1 MENKL
6 ILNIQGINQKLEFC
20 VKNIFNAGYAGVN
33 QEKVQEHID
42 ELAKLGVETPNTIPT
57 LYPVANQLA
66 TYSGSFQVQHNETS
80 GEIEYVL
87 LWADNEMYVTVGS
100 DHTDRRLETFSVPM
114 SKQACPNILAREV
127 WKFEEVKDH
136 WNQIE
141 LTCWIRSNGE
151 EQLYQKGTCGE
162 LMSPKNLI
170 ENFKEMKIGQD
181 GHVFYSGTI
190 GTVGNSL
197 AYGDEYVIEMNDPVL
212 NRVITHQYK
221 LEFLPEEI
229 G

>member
-6 ILNIQGINQKLEFC
+6 IMDIQDSGQQLEFS
-20 VKNIFNAGYAGVN
+20 VKRIFNAGYAGVN

-42 ELAKLGVETPNTIPT
+42 ELAKLGVETPAKIPT

-66 TYSGSFQVQHNETS
+66 TYSDSFQVQHNETS
-80 GEIEYVL
+80 GEIEYVII
-87 LWADNEMYVTVGS
+87 WSDNEMYVTVGS
-100 DHTDRRLETFSVPM
+100 DHTDRKLEAFSVPM

-141 LTCWIRSNGE
+141 LTCWIRSNGKE
-151 EQLYQKGTCGE
+151 ELYQKGTCGD
-162 LMSPKNLI
+162 LMSPKDLI
-170 ENFKEMKIGQD
+170 ENFKKMKIDQD

-190 GTVGNSL
+190 GTVGSSL
-197 AYGDEYVIEMNDPVL
+197 AYGNEYVIEMNDPIL
-212 NRVITHQYK
+212 NRVITHQYR
-221 LEFLPEEI
+221 LEFLPKEI

>member
-6 ILNIQGINQKLEFC
+6 IMDIQDSGQKLEFC
-20 VKNIFNAGYAGVN
+20 VKRIFNAGYAGVN

-42 ELAKLGVETPNTIPT
+42 ELAKLGVETPATIPT

-66 TYSGSFQVQHNETS
+66 TYSDSFQVQHNETS

-87 LWADNEMYVTVGS
+87 IWSDNEMYVTVGS
-100 DHTDRRLETFSVPM
+100 DHTDRKLEAFSVPM

-136 WNQIE
+136 WDRIE
-141 LTCWIRSNGE
+141 LTCWIRSNGKE
-151 EQLYQKGTCGE
+151 EIYQKGTCGD
-162 LMSPKNLI
+162 LMSPKDLI
-170 ENFKEMKIGQD
+170 ENFEKMEIDQN

-190 GTVGNSL
+190 GTVGSSL

-212 NRVITHQYK
+212 NRVIRHQYK
-221 LEFLPEEI
+221 LEFLPKEI

>member
-6 ILNIQGINQKLEFC
+6 ILDIQGSGQEMEVC
-20 VKNIFNAGYAGVN
+20 VKSIFNAGYAGVN

-42 ELAKLGVETPNTIPT
+42 ELVKLGVATPATIPT

-66 TYSGSFQVQHNETS
+66 TYCNSFQVQHNETS

-87 LWADNEMYVTVGS
+87 IWSDNEMYVTVGS
-100 DHTDRRLETFSVPM
+100 DHTDRKLETFSVPM

-127 WKFEEVKDH
+127 WKFEDVKDH

-141 LTCWIRSNGE
+141 LTCWMRSNGKE
-151 EQLYQKGTCGE
+151 ELYQKGTCGD
-162 LMSPKNLI
+162 LMAPSDLIKNF
-170 ENFKEMKIGQD
+170 EKMKIDQD
-181 GHVFYSGTI
+181 GNVFYSGTI
-190 GTVGNSL
+190 GTVGSSL
-197 AYGDEYVIEMNDPVL
+197 AYGDEYVIEMKDSVL
-212 NRVITHQYK
+212 NRAIRHHYK

>member
-6 ILNIQGINQKLEFC
+6 ILNIQGINQKLEFQ
-20 VKNIFNAGYAGVN
+20 VRNIFNAGYAGVN

-66 TYSGSFQVQHNETS
+66 TYSGSFQVQH
-80 GEIEYVL
+80 
-87 LWADNEMYVTVGS
+87 NEMYVTVGS

-162 LMSPKNLI
+162 LMSPEKLI